1 MKMKLP
7 LALEAAESLI
17 FVPWFVSV
25 TLAPATTAPVGSR
38 IVPLTPPVALCCAR
52 PTEPASR
59 IHSVYIATGRKGRMT
74 FLLRVWSDVSLG
86 GSASVWLSG
95 TRLVPLRRV
104 IGSGREEPER
114 TYNRF
119 VL

>member
-17 FVPWFVSV
+17 FVRWLVSV
-25 TLAPATTAPVGSR
+25 TLAPATMAPVGSR
-38 IVPLTPPVALCCAR
+38 IVPLTSAVALCCAR

-59 IHSVYIATGRKGRMT
+59 MNNVYITTGRKGRMT

-86 GSASVWLSG
+86 GSWAVKS
-95 TRLVPLRRV
+95 RRGH
-104 IGSGREEPER
+104 IAGLFYEF
-114 TYNRF
+114 NMKNLCF
-119 VL
+119 NM